1 MSIVVNTN
9 VAALIAQRNLSS
21 NTTNLTK
28 SIERLSSGYRI
39 NKASDDAAG
48 LAISE
53 NLKGQISGN
62 AQAVNNVQ
70 DGINMLQ
77 IAESA
82 LAVINE
88 NIQRIREL
96 CIQAA
101 NDTNSSVERGAIMS
115 EVSARLADIDRISNA
130 TEFNHIKL
138 LQGAPGATHVDLQIG
153 AGSDSTV
160 NTMDIGT
167 VLESANTSS
176 GALNIIDAG
185 DPVGYAAGTIT
196 SSTWT
201 GTVIRN
207 YLDQLDTALSLVA
220 KRRSDVGA
228 YTNRLQSALSNL
240 HSLNENLS
248 AAASRIKDVDIA
260 TETTT
265 MTKYQILQQAS
276 ASVLS
281 QANSLPQIA
290 LKLIG

>member
-1 MSIVVNTN
+1 MSTVVNTN
-9 VAALIAQRNLSS
+9 IASLIAQRNLSK
-21 NTTNLTK
+21 NTSSLVK

-62 AQAVNNVQ
+62 AQAINNVQ

-77 IAESA
+77 IAESG

-96 CIQAA
+96 CVQAA
-101 NDTNSSVERGAIMS
+101 NDTNSSVERGAILS
-115 EVSARLADIDRISNA
+115 EITARLADIDRISYA

-138 LQGAPGATHVDLQIG
+138 LDGTTSNVNLQIG
-153 AGSDSTV
+153 AGSDPTV
-160 NTMDIGT
+160 NTIDIST
-167 VLESANTSS
+167 VLLSANTSS
-176 GALNIIDAG
+176 GALNIIDGG
-185 DPVGYAAGTIT
+185 DAAGYAAGTIT
-196 SSTWT
+196 SATWT

-220 KRRSDVGA
+220 KRRSNVGA
-228 YTNRLQSALSNL
+228 YTNRLQSALDNL
-240 HSLNENLS
+240 HSLNENLQS
-248 AAASRIKDVDIA
+248 AASRIKDVDVA
-260 TETTT
+260 SETSN

-276 ASVLS
+276 ASVLA
-281 QANSLPQIA
+281 QANTLPQIA
-290 LKLIG
+290 LKLLG